1 MVSFQ
6 VIKHLT
12 LRYMMRSLAQLKKGE
27 KGIIKSFTND
37 ALSSKL
43 IEMGCLPGEL
53 VVLSRTAPLGCPFA
67 IYISGYELSLRKDEA
82 ASVLV
87 ELVA

>member
-1 MVSFQ
+1 MESLD
-6 VIKHLT
+6 HL
-12 LRYMMRSLAQLKKGE
+12 KIGE
-27 KGIIKSFTND
+27 KAVVRAFANN

-53 VVLSRTAPLGCPFA
+53 VTLSKTAPLGCP
-67 IYISGYELSLRKDEA
+67 IDISISGYELSLRKEEA
-82 ASVLV
+82 AAVLI